1 MSDSLEVTNLLNR
14 VGAGDASAPD
24 ELLPLV
30 YGELRKLAQ
39 GYLKNEREGHTQLLS
54 STKHIYGWR
63 TGKMYP
69 GRTALISFRWRQM

>member
-30 YGELRKLAQ
+30 YGELR
-39 GYLKNEREGHTQLLS
+39 T
-54 STKHIYGWR
+54 
-63 TGKMYP
+63 
-69 GRTALISFRWRQM
+69 